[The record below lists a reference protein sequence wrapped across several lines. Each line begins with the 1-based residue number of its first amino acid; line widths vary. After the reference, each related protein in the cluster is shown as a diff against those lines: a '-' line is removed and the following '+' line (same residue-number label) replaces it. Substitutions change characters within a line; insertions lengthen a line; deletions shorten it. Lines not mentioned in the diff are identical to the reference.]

1 MAFSTINLKH
11 PEFEVTKQVPVGFS
25 WTVLF
30 FGCFPALFRG
40 DWKWAIVMLLLALF
54 TFGISHLVFI
64 FLYNKLYLNSLLDKG
79 FTSVDSEDVLKP
91 VEAKLGRTI
100 PRRK

>member
-1 MAFSTINLKH
+1 MEFSTINLKH

-64 FLYNKLYLNSLLDKG
+64 FLYNIDYNEIHISIY
-79 FTSVDSEDVLKP
+79 FFRIIS
-91 VEAKLGRTI
+91 AKLCCYGIT
-100 PRRK
+100 

>member
-30 FGCFPALFRG
+30 FGCFSELFRG
-40 DWKWAIVMLLLALF
+40 DWKWAIVMLLLSLF

-91 VEAKLGRTI
+91 VEAKLSRTI